1 MLQNSSFL
9 ENGLTL
15 WLFIGAFMMLSGALI
30 KGKGNIDVPKYD
42 WIPILMIP
50 AVSIIFVAQIVL
62 NYKVPMNEKIFSLI
76 CFVLHNGAFLFLYGE
91 IMRLIEESRKQQQE
105 IEQNRFYECQV
116 EMMQK
121 SLAEIKEVRHDM
133 RNKLVAFSKNAVVG
147 KNDEAIQLI
156 SGIIEECGNG
166 NIYAKS
172 GNMVIDSIIE
182 YKLRQAKAFN
192 IRFQS
197 DLLVPEE
204 LECMVSDLGV
214 VIGNLL
220 DNAIEA
226 ASQTNDRWIRLKMEY
241 TKGRLL
247 LKMSNSYTGKV
258 NYVGNR
264 IVTSKKDASNHG
276 MGLRSV
282 ERVVKKFDGEMEL
295 SHNENIFEVMI
306 LMYLTA
312 QKKELNQQEEVS
324 MQEIGFVKEFDGL
337 PQPLEEWGKTAISQ
351 IVSPEKRH
359 EAAKEVRQRI
369 DELLDKS
376 DIRDAERR
384 VSFVLSELG
393 DVNLEAEHLAEK
405 YKLRENPKQ
414 NRKIGVILLSI
425 SVLLGIHACSN
436 IYGSMDLKPNGYGV
450 FHYGGYQLGIAA
462 GAELFICLCFTVIGL
477 WLIFHSRKKE

>member
-1 MLQNSSFL
+1 
-9 ENGLTL
+9 
-15 WLFIGAFMMLSGALI
+15 
-30 KGKGNIDVPKYD
+30 
-42 WIPILMIP
+42 
-50 AVSIIFVAQIVL
+50 
-62 NYKVPMNEKIFSLI
+62 
-76 CFVLHNGAFLFLYGE
+76 
-91 IMRLIEESRKQQQE
+91 
-105 IEQNRFYECQV
+105 
-116 EMMQK
+116 
-121 SLAEIKEVRHDM
+121 
-133 RNKLVAFSKNAVVG
+133 
-147 KNDEAIQLI
+147 
-156 SGIIEECGNG
+156 
-166 NIYAKS
+166 
-172 GNMVIDSIIE
+172 
-182 YKLRQAKAFN
+182 
-192 IRFQS
+192 
-197 DLLVPEE
+197 
-204 LECMVSDLGV
+204 MVSDLGV

-226 ASQTNDRWIRLKMEY
+226 AAQTNDRWIHLKMEY

-295 SHNENIFEVMI
+295 SHNENVFEVMI
-306 LMYLTA
+306 LMYLTS
-312 QKKELNQQEEVS
+312 KTKESNQQEEVS

-337 PQPLEEWGKTAISQ
+337 PQPLEEWGKVAISQ

-376 DIRDAERR
+376 DIRNAERK

-393 DVNLEAEHLAEK
+393 DVNLEAERLAEK

-414 NRKIGVILLSI
+414 NRKIGAILLSI
-425 SVLLGIHACSN
+425 SALLGIHACSN

-462 GAELFICLCFTVIGL
+462 GAELFICLCFAVIGL